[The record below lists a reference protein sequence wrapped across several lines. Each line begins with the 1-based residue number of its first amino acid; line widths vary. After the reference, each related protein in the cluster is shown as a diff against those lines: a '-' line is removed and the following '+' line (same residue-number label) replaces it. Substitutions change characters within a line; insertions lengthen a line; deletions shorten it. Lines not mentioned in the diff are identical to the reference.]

1 MQVSFG
7 FTLKVSISLSSSDD
21 DQEASGTASEIVLIS
36 SQPQSERLTH
46 TDAFQE
52 KLAKF
57 PISQP
62 AQHLPES

>member
-21 DQEASGTASEIVLIS
+21 DQEASGTASEILLIS

-46 TDAFQE
+46 TLMLS
-52 KLAKF
+52 KRN
-57 PISQP
+57 
-62 AQHLPES
+62 